1 MEKRLNCWPT
11 PRFARPIWGND
22 AMNIASLLGRAAR
35 LTPNR
40 IAVFEGT
47 APVWS
52 YAEWATLAARLAGGL
67 VESHNLRPGDR
78 VALVMRNGPDYLA
91 LLFACWR
98 AGLICVPVNA
108 KLHAREVAHILDDSG
123 AALVFA
129 TADLAG
135 TVSEALGFML
145 GRQPPV
151 VAIGSQDH
159 RALMQSEEAAERDAA
174 AGDPAWLFYTSGT
187 TGRSKGAVLSH
198 RNLLAMTLGY
208 LAEVDA
214 VSPEDCILHP
224 APLSH
229 GSGLYALPH
238 VAGMAAQVV
247 PESGRF
253 DPAELASLLRSHR
266 GCAFFAAPTIVT
278 RLMNAGVIG
287 DAELAGLKTIIYG
300 GGPMYVEDSRRALE
314 AFGQRLVQIYGQGES
329 PMTITVL
336 PRGLHEDT
344 GDGRLDHRLGSVGYA
359 QAIVSLRVAG
369 SDGAP
374 LPAGEV
380 GEVLV
385 RGDSVMSG
393 YWNNPEATAAALRDG
408 WLHTG
413 DLGSLDAH
421 GLLTLKD
428 RSKDVIISG
437 GVNIYPR
444 EVEEVLLLHPAVAEV
459 AVFGRRHP
467 DWGEE
472 VVAALSLHEGAS
484 VATAALDALCEAHI
498 ARFKKPK
505 QYLFFD
511 ALPKNSYGKIL
522 KTELRRQ
529 AG

>member
-1 MEKRLNCWPT
+1 
-11 PRFARPIWGND
+11 
-22 AMNIASLLGRAAR
+22 MNIASLLSRAAR
-35 LTPNR
+35 VVPHRT
-40 IAVFEGT
+40 AVFESERM
-47 APVWS
+47 VWS
-52 YAEWATLAARLAGGL
+52 FRELASLSARIATGL
-67 VESHNLRPGDR
+67 CTRHGLRPGDR
-78 VALVMRNGPDYLA
+78 VALVMRNCPAYLA
-91 LLFACWR
+91 LFFACWR

-108 KLHAREVAHILDDSG
+108 KLHAREIAHILDDSG
-123 AALVFA
+123 ADLVFV
-129 TADLAG
+129 TADLAA
-135 TVSEALGFML
+135 TVQDACGFMQVKKPTVL
-145 GRQPPV
+145 LV
-151 VAIGSQDH
+151 DDADY
-159 RALMQSEEAAERDAA
+159 RALAGFDEAGEYDSA

-208 LAEVDA
+208 LAEVDT
-214 VSPEDCILHP
+214 VSPGDCILHP

-238 VAGMAAQVV
+238 IAGMAAQVV

-253 DPAELASLLRSHR
+253 DPAELAFLLRSHR
-266 GCAFFAAPTIVT
+266 ACAFFAAPTIVT

-287 DAELAGLKTIIYG
+287 DAERAGLKTIVYG

-314 AFGQRLVQIYGQGES
+314 IFGQRLVQIYGQGES

-336 PRGLHEDT
+336 PRHLHADG
-344 GDGRLDHRLGSVGYA
+344 GDGGLDRRLGSVGYA
-359 QAIVSLRVAG
+359 QAVVSLRIAG
-369 SDGAP
+369 SDDEP

-385 RGDSVMSG
+385 RGDTVMSG
-393 YWNNPEATAAALRDG
+393 YWNNPEATAAALRGG

-413 DLGSLDAH
+413 DLGSLDEN

-428 RSKDVIISG
+428 RSKDMIISG

-444 EVEEVLLLHPAVAEV
+444 EVEEVLLQHEAVCEV
-459 AVFGRRHP
+459 AVFGRKHA
-467 DWGEE
+467 DWGEI
-472 VVAALSLHEGAS
+472 VVAAISLHAGAK
-484 VATAALDALCEAHI
+484 VGERELDALCEAHI

-505 QYLFFD
+505 QYLFLE

-529 AG
+529 TA

>member
-1 MEKRLNCWPT
+1 
-11 PRFARPIWGND
+11 
-22 AMNIASLLGRAAR
+22 MNIASLLSRAATV
-35 LTPNR
+35 TPGR
-40 IAVFEGT
+40 TAVFEGT
-47 APVWS
+47 TPVWS
-52 YAEWATLAARLAGGL
+52 YGEWASLAARLAAGL
-67 VESHNLRPGDR
+67 CGRHGLRAGDR
-78 VALVMRNGPDYLA
+78 VALVMRNCPDYLA

-123 AALVFA
+123 AALVFV

-135 TVSEALGFML
+135 TVSEALGFMQ

-151 VAIGSQDH
+151 IAVGGKDH
-159 RALMQSEEAAERDAA
+159 RALMQSDEAAESDVA
-174 AGDPAWLFYTSGT
+174 AGEPAWLFYTSGT

-198 RNLLAMTLGY
+198 RNLRAMTLGY
-208 LAEVDA
+208 LAEVDT
-214 VSPEDCILHP
+214 VSPRDCILHP

-253 DPAELASLLRSHR
+253 DPVELASLLRSHT

-278 RLMNAGVIG
+278 RLMNAGVVD
-287 DAELAGLKTIIYG
+287 DAARAGLKTIIYG
-300 GGPMYVEDSRRALE
+300 GGPMYVEDSRRALDV
-314 AFGQRLVQIYGQGES
+314 FGQRLVQIYGQGES

-336 PRGLHEDT
+336 PRGLHAET
-344 GDGRLDHRLGSVGYA
+344 GDGLLDHRLGSVGYP
-359 QAIVSLRVAG
+359 QAIVVLRIAG
-369 SDGAP
+369 ADDEP
-374 LPAGEV
+374 LPAGQI
-380 GEVLV
+380 GEVQV

-393 YWNNPEATAAALRDG
+393 YWNNPEATAAALRGG

-413 DLGSLDAH
+413 DLGSLDEH

-428 RSKDVIISG
+428 RFKDVIISG

-444 EVEEVLLLHPAVAEV
+444 EVEEVLLQHPAVSEV

-472 VVAALSLHEGAS
+472 VVAAVSLHAG
-484 VATAALDALCEAHI
+484 ATATPRELDTLCEAHI

-505 QYLFFD
+505 QYLFLD

>member
-1 MEKRLNCWPT
+1 MAQ
-11 PRFARPIWGND
+11 PRSFSTIPRSALPISGND
-22 AMNIASLLGRAAR
+22 AMNIASLLARAAR
-35 LTPNR
+35 VRPDR
-40 IAVFEGT
+40 VAVFEGT
-47 APVWS
+47 VPVWS
-52 YAEWATLAARLAGGL
+52 YGEWASLAARLAAGL
-67 VESHNLRPGDR
+67 SERHGLRPGDR
-78 VALVMRNGPDYLA
+78 VALIMRNRPDYLA
-91 LLFACWR
+91 LFFACWR

-108 KLHAREVAHILDDSG
+108 KLHAREVAPILDDAG
-123 AALVFA
+123 AALVF
-129 TADLAG
+129 TTDDLAA
-135 TVSEALGFML
+135 TVSDALGFMQ

-151 VAIGSQDH
+151 VTVGDKDH
-159 RALMQSEEAAERDAA
+159 RALAQFDEAAERA
-174 AGDPAWLFYTSGT
+174 AGPDDPAWLFYTSGT

-208 LAEVDA
+208 LAEVDT

-253 DPAELASLLRSHR
+253 EPAELASLLRGHK

-287 DAELAGLKTIIYG
+287 DAEREGLKTIVYG
-300 GGPMYVEDSRRALE
+300 GGPMYVEDSKRALDL
-314 AFGQRLVQIYGQGES
+314 FGERLVQIYGQGES

-336 PRGLHEDT
+336 PRSLHADM
-344 GDGRLDHRLGSVGYA
+344 GDGLRDHRLGSVGYA
-359 QAIVSLRVAG
+359 QAIVSLRIADENG
-369 SDGAP
+369 EP
-374 LPAGEV
+374 LPTGKV

-393 YWNNPEATAAALRDG
+393 YWNNPEATAAALGGG

-413 DLGSLDAH
+413 DLGSLDES

-444 EVEEVLLLHPAVAEV
+444 EVEEVLLQHAAVSEV
-459 AVFGRRHP
+459 AVFGRKHS

-472 VVAALSLHEGAS
+472 AVAALSLHDGAS
-484 VATAALDALCEAHI
+484 VSEHELDDLCNAHI

-529 AG
+529 VG

>member
-1 MEKRLNCWPT
+1 
-11 PRFARPIWGND
+11 
-22 AMNIASLLGRAAR
+22 MNIASLLTRAATVR
-35 LTPNR
+35 PGH
-40 IAVFEGT
+40 IAVFEGEGRI
-47 APVWS
+47 WS
-52 YAEWATLAARLAGGL
+52 YGQWASHAARLAGGL
-67 VESHNLRPGDR
+67 TERHGLRPGDR
-78 VALVMRNGPDYLA
+78 VALVMRNCPDYLA
-91 LLFACWR
+91 LFFACWR

-123 AALVFA
+123 AALVF
-129 TADLAG
+129 TTDDLAV
-135 TVSEALGFML
+135 TVSEALGFMQ
-145 GRQPPV
+145 GRQPAV
-151 VAIGSQDH
+151 VTVGGKEYRILA
-159 RALMQSEEAAERDAA
+159 QSDELAEREV
-174 AGDPAWLFYTSGT
+174 GPNDPAWLFYTSGT

-208 LAEVDA
+208 LAEVDT
-214 VSPEDCILHP
+214 VSPEDRILHP

-229 GSGLYALPH
+229 GSGLYMLPH

-247 PESGRF
+247 PQSGRF
-253 DPAELASLLRSHR
+253 DPSEIASLLRSHR

-287 DAELAGLKTIIYG
+287 DAEREGLKTIIYG
-300 GGPMYVEDSRRALE
+300 GGPMYVEDSRRALDL
-314 AFGQRLVQIYGQGES
+314 FGLRLVQIYGQGES

-336 PRGLHEDT
+336 PRDLHADL
-344 GDGRLDHRLGSVGYA
+344 GDGLLDRRLGSVGYA
-359 QAIVSLRVAG
+359 QAIVSLRIAG
-369 SDGAP
+369 GDDVS
-374 LPAGEV
+374 LPTGEI

-393 YWNNPEATAAALRDG
+393 YWNNPEATAAALRGG

-413 DLGSLDAH
+413 DLGALDEH

-428 RSKDVIISG
+428 RSKDVVISG

-444 EVEEVLLLHPAVAEV
+444 EVEEVLLLHPAVSEV

-472 VVAALSLHEGAS
+472 VVAAISLHEGAS
-484 VATAALDALCEAHI
+484 VAAAELDALCEAHI

-505 QYLFFD
+505 QYRFFD

-529 AG
+529 VS

>member
-1 MEKRLNCWPT
+1 
-11 PRFARPIWGND
+11 
-22 AMNIASLLGRAAR
+22 MNITSFLSRAAKVR
-35 LTPNR
+35 PDR
-40 IAVFEGT
+40 VAVFEGT

-52 YAEWATLAARLAGGL
+52 YRAWASLAARLAAGL
-67 VESHNLRPGDR
+67 TDRHGLRAGER
-78 VALVMRNGPDYLA
+78 VALVMRNCPHYLA

-108 KLHAREVAHILDDSG
+108 KLHAREIAHILDDSG
-123 AALVFA
+123 AALVFV
-129 TADLAG
+129 TSDLAD
-135 TVSEALGFML
+135 TVSEALGFMQ
-145 GRQPPV
+145 GCQPPV
-151 VAIGSQDH
+151 LAVGGTDH
-159 RALMQSEEAAERDAA
+159 RALMQADEAAERDVAA
-174 AGDPAWLFYTSGT
+174 SDPAWLFYTSGT

-208 LAEVDA
+208 LAEVDT
-214 VSPEDCILHP
+214 VSPQDCILHP

-253 DPAELASLLRSHR
+253 DPVELASLLRHHD

-287 DAELAGLKTIIYG
+287 EAERAGLKTIIYG
-300 GGPMYVEDSRRALE
+300 GGPMYVEDSRRALD

-336 PRGLHEDT
+336 PRSLHADL
-344 GDGRLDHRLGSVGYA
+344 GDGLLDHRLGSVGYP
-359 QAIVSLRVAG
+359 QAVVSLRIAG
-369 SDGAP
+369 EDDTP
-374 LPAGEV
+374 LPAGQI

-393 YWNNPEATAAALRDG
+393 YWNNPEATAAALRGG

-413 DLGSLDAH
+413 DLGSLDEQ

-444 EVEEVLLLHPAVAEV
+444 EVEEVLLLHPAVSEV
-459 AVFGRRHP
+459 AVFGRKHA

-472 VVAALSLHEGAS
+472 VVAAISLHDGAS
-484 VATAALDALCEAHI
+484 VTAGELDALCEGHI

-529 AG
+529 SG

>member
-1 MEKRLNCWPT
+1 
-11 PRFARPIWGND
+11 
-22 AMNIASLLGRAAR
+22 MNIASFLSRAAKVR
-35 LTPNR
+35 PDKV
-40 IAVFEGT
+40 AVFDGT

-52 YAEWATLAARLAGGL
+52 YREWASLAARLAGGL
-67 VESHNLRPGDR
+67 SSRHGLVPGAR
-78 VALVMRNGPDYLA
+78 VALVMRNCPDYLA

-98 AGLICVPVNA
+98 AGMICVPVNA
-108 KLHAREVAHILDDSG
+108 KLHAREMAHILDDSG
-123 AALVFA
+123 AALVFV
-129 TADLAG
+129 TTDLAN
-135 TVSEALGFML
+135 TVSEALGFMQD
-145 GRQPPV
+145 RQPPV
-151 VAIGSQDH
+151 VAVGSADH
-159 RALMQSEEAAERDAA
+159 RALMQTDEAAERDVP

-208 LAEVDA
+208 LAEVDT
-214 VSPEDCILHP
+214 VSPQDCILHP

-253 DPAELASLLRSHR
+253 DPAEIAELLRRHD

-287 DAELAGLKTIIYG
+287 EAERAGLKTIIYG
-300 GGPMYVEDSRRALE
+300 GGPMYVEDSRRALDV
-314 AFGQRLVQIYGQGES
+314 FGQRLVQIYGQGES

-336 PRGLHEDT
+336 PRGLHADT

-359 QAIVSLRVAG
+359 QALVSLRI
-369 SDGAP
+369 
-374 LPAGEV
+374 AGEDDAGLPTGQV

-393 YWNNPEATAAALRDG
+393 YWNNPEATAAALRGG

-413 DLGSLDAH
+413 DLGALDEQ

-444 EVEEVLLLHPAVAEV
+444 EVEEVLLQHPAICEV
-459 AVFGRRHP
+459 AVFGRKHA

-472 VVAALSLHEGAS
+472 VVAAISLHDGAT
-484 VATAALDALCEAHI
+484 VTPGALDALCEAHI

-505 QYLFFD
+505 DYLFFD

-529 AG
+529 SG

>member
-1 MEKRLNCWPT
+1 
-11 PRFARPIWGND
+11 
-22 AMNIASLLGRAAR
+22 MNIASLLSRAAR
-35 LTPNR
+35 VAPERT
-40 IAVFEGT
+40 AVFE
-47 APVWS
+47 ADRPVWS
-52 YAEWATLAARLAGGL
+52 FRELASLSARIAMGL
-67 VESHNLRPGDR
+67 GVRHGLRPGDR
-78 VALVMRNGPDYLA
+78 LALVMRNCPAYLA
-91 LLFACWR
+91 LFFACWR

-108 KLHAREVAHILDDSG
+108 KLHAREIAHILDDSG
-123 AALVFA
+123 AALVFV
-129 TADLAG
+129 TADLAT
-135 TVSEALGFML
+135 TVEEACGFMQARNPQVL
-145 GRQPPV
+145 LV
-151 VAIGSQDH
+151 DDADY
-159 RALMQSEEAAERDAA
+159 RALAACDEAGEHDSA

-208 LAEVDA
+208 LAEVDP
-214 VSPEDCILHP
+214 VSPGDCILHP

-238 VAGMAAQVV
+238 VAGMTAQVV

-253 DPAELASLLRSHR
+253 DPVELAFLLRSHR

-278 RLMNAGVIG
+278 RLMNAGVVG
-287 DAELAGLKTIIYG
+287 EAERAGLKTIIYG
-300 GGPMYVEDSRRALE
+300 GGPMYVEDSRRALDL
-314 AFGQRLVQIYGQGES
+314 FGQRLVQIYGQGES

-336 PRGLHEDT
+336 PHHLHADS
-344 GDGRLDHRLGSVGYA
+344 GDGQLDRRLGSVGYA
-359 QAIVSLRVAG
+359 QAVVSLRIAG
-369 SDGAP
+369 DDDEA
-374 LPAGEV
+374 LPVGEV

-385 RGDSVMSG
+385 RGDTVMSG
-393 YWNNPEATAAALRDG
+393 YWNNPEATAAALRGG

-413 DLGSLDAH
+413 DLGSLDEG

-444 EVEEVLLLHPAVAEV
+444 EVEEVLLQHAAVSEV
-459 AVFGRRHP
+459 AVFGRKHP

-484 VATAALDALCEAHI
+484 VSERELDALCEAHI

-505 QYLFFD
+505 QYLFIE

-529 AG
+529 TA

>member
-1 MEKRLNCWPT
+1 
-11 PRFARPIWGND
+11 
-22 AMNIASLLGRAAR
+22 MNIAALLTRAATVR
-35 LTPNR
+35 PDR
-40 IAVFEGT
+40 VAVFEG
-47 APVWS
+47 ARPVWS
-52 YAEWATLAARLAGGL
+52 YGEWALLAARLATGL
-67 VESHNLRPGDR
+67 AERHGLRSGDR
-78 VALVMRNGPDYLA
+78 VALVMRNCPDYLA

-123 AALVFA
+123 AALVF
-129 TADLAG
+129 TTDDLNA
-135 TVSEALGFML
+135 TVSDALDFMQ
-145 GRQPPV
+145 GRQPQV
-151 VAIGSQDH
+151 VAVGGKEY
-159 RALMQSEEAAERDAA
+159 RLLAQSDEAAEKEVEP
-174 AGDPAWLFYTSGT
+174 GDPAWLFYTSGT

-208 LAEVDA
+208 LAEVDSVA
-214 VSPEDCILHP
+214 PEDCILHP

-229 GSGLYALPH
+229 GSGLYVLPH

-253 DPAELASLLRSHR
+253 DPAEIASLLRSHE

-287 DAELAGLKTIIYG
+287 GAERAGLKTIIYG
-300 GGPMYVEDSRRALE
+300 GGPMYVEDCRRALDL
-314 AFGQRLVQIYGQGES
+314 FGQRLVQIYGQGES

-336 PRGLHEDT
+336 PRALHADT
-344 GDGRLDHRLGSVGYA
+344 GDGLLDHRLGSVGYA
-359 QAIVSLRVAG
+359 QAIVSLRIAG
-369 SDGAP
+369 ADGKS
-374 LPAGEV
+374 LPAGEI

-393 YWNNPEATAAALRDG
+393 YWNTPEATAAALHGG

-413 DLGSLDAH
+413 DLGALDEH

-444 EVEEVLLLHPAVAEV
+444 EVEEVLLQHPAVAEV
-459 AVFGRRHP
+459 AVFGRKHP

-472 VVAALSLHEGAS
+472 VVAAVSLHEGMS
-484 VATAALDALCEAHI
+484 VTAGELDALCAAHI

-505 QYLFFD
+505 QYRFFD